1 MVDKISAI
9 RFLIEDC
16 YKNFPELIEEI
27 PKEEMYKILENNI
40 SAIEVEEELEGSDG
54 LYDTSERTI
63 SLASKDIDIGLED
76 IKKEQ
81 DIAVTLAHEGIH
93 ALFRKNEDDTRN

>member
-40 SAIEVEEELEGSDG
+40 SSIEVEEESEDYDG
-54 LYDTSERTI
+54 LYNVSEKTI
-63 SLASKDIDIGLED
+63 SL
-76 IKKEQ
+76 
-81 DIAVTLAHEGIH
+81 VN
-93 ALFRKNEDDTRN
+93 KNENSSLFENFTIRISTLSNSFISLKYL

>member
-40 SAIEVEEELEGSDG
+40 SSIEVEEELEGSDG

-63 SLASKDIDIGLED
+63 SLASKDIDIGIED

-81 DIAVTLAHEGIH
+81 DIAETLAHEGIH
-93 ALFRKNEDDTRN
+93 ALFRKNETDTRD

>member
-1 MVDKISAI
+1 MVDKISVI

-27 PKEEMYKILENNI
+27 PKE
-40 SAIEVEEELEGSDG
+40 VEKELEGSDG
-54 LYDTSERTI
+54 LYDISERTI
-63 SLASKDIDIGLED
+63 SLASKDIDIGIED

-81 DIAVTLAHEGIH
+81 DIAGTLAHEGIH

>member
-1 MVDKISAI
+1 MVDKISVI

-40 SAIEVEEELEGSDG
+40 SSIEVEEESED
-54 LYDTSERTI
+54 YDR
-63 SLASKDIDIGLED
+63 L
-76 IKKEQ
+76 
-81 DIAVTLAHEGIH
+81 
-93 ALFRKNEDDTRN
+93 

>member
-1 MVDKISAI
+1 MVDKISVI

-40 SAIEVEEELEGSDG
+40 SAIEVEKELEDYDG
-54 LYDTSERTI
+54 LYNVSEKTI
-63 SLASKDIDIGLED
+63 SLVNKNQGIGIED

-81 DIAVTLAHEGIH
+81 DIVETLAHEGIH
-93 ALFRKNEDDTRN
+93 ALFRKNESDTRD

>member
-1 MVDKISAI
+1 MVDKISVI

-27 PKEEMYKILENNI
+27 PKEEILENNI
-40 SAIEVEEELEGSDG
+40 SAIEVEKELEGSDG
-54 LYDTSERTI
+54 LYDISERTI
-63 SLASKDIDIGLED
+63 SLASKDIDIGIED

-81 DIAVTLAHEGIH
+81 DIAGTLAHEGIH

>member
-81 DIAVTLAHEGIH
+81 DIAETLAHEGIH
-93 ALFRKNEDDTRN
+93 ALFRKNESDTRD

>member
-9 RFLIEDC
+9 RFFIEDC

-40 SAIEVEEELEGSDG
+40 SSIEVEEE
-54 LYDTSERTI
+54 SEENNT
-63 SLASKDIDIGLED
+63 E
-76 IKKEQ
+76 
-81 DIAVTLAHEGIH
+81 VTAETT
-93 ALFRKNEDDTRN
+93 EE

>member
-1 MVDKISAI
+1 MVNKISAI
-9 RFLIEDC
+9 RFLIEEC

-63 SLASKDIDIGLED
+63 FLASKDIDIGIED

-81 DIAVTLAHEGIH
+81 DIAGTFAHEGIH
-93 ALFRKNEDDTRN
+93 ALFRKNENDTRN

>member
-81 DIAVTLAHEGIH
+81 YIAGTLAHEGIH